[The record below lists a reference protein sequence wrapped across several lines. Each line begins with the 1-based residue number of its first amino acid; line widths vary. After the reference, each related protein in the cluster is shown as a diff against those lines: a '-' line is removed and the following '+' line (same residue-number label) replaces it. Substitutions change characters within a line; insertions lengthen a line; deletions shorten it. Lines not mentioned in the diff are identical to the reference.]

1 MAIAMVAL
9 SSVSRQVLGQDARLS
24 NRGRAGTLT
33 KSIDSRLS
41 GVSTRPFPAY
51 SIHRA
56 SLLLI
61 MALPDAVAKP

>member
-1 MAIAMVAL
+1 MIAL
-9 SSVSRQVLGQDARLS
+9 SSVPASSIGQDTRLS
-24 NRGRAGTLT
+24 NSGHAGALA

-61 MALPDAVAKP
+61 MVLPDAVAKP